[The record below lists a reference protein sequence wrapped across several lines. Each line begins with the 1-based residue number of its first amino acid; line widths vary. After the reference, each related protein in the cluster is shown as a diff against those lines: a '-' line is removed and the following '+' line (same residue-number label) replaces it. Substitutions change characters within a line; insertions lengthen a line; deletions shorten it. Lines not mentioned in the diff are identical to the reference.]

1 MLYLSNKFGVNRG
14 SLFFVL
20 IYALSSWGNLSTA
33 LCKENSVIIIFL
45 LLVISILWVVPG
57 LKISL
62 PPSLK
67 FSEVVYV
74 LFAVCVITKNIV
86 ANTIDFTSAGYLVFF
101 MVLYFSLKTIFV
113 LNSISTYLPA
123 LIMAT
128 AIILSGYIF
137 FAIFHCYFQKETLTS
152 FFIPNKSIFSIL
164 LASQIAFLFPI
175 VNFYKQHKILST
187 LSTRFFIGLIA
198 ASVILLGFTQGRAGC
213 IGLAIA
219 IAYIAYQYVSAT
231 NFKRIVLFMTLPAIV
246 FLTTVIFLY
255 KSDSSSGRLLIY
267 KVSAVMLKENLLW
280 GIGHG
285 QFKIQYNQYQAS
297 YFAAHN
303 IDSKEALLAD
313 NTFYAFNDFLQ
324 GIIENGLIALLF
336 LAAIIFLLVLQIK
349 KAKTNASNKHFFT
362 ASVASLLCILTG
374 ALFSYPL
381 QILPIAIQ
389 ATLCL
394 CIINSFETGKEFQ
407 IELSEMGRNIAG
419 GMLILLS
426 TLLLIHFSFYFNNKR
441 ETNQAFEL
449 KRAGF
454 RQKAIEKYRNLNS
467 SYIQEGNMLYLYAQE
482 LYYINQPTQAREILN
497 RAKKFYCTNEVYK
510 LSAAIESE
518 LKNYKQAEADY
529 KTAINMVPN
538 RMRSRSELFEF
549 YLERKDTATAIYWAN
564 SILNMQVKVASQ
576 KTKNIRQ
583 KTKEILK
590 GLIN

>member
-1 MLYLSNKFGVNRG
+1 M
-14 SLFFVL
+14 
-20 IYALSSWGNLSTA
+20 
-33 LCKENSVIIIFL
+33 
-45 LLVISILWVVPG
+45 
-57 LKISL
+57 
-62 PPSLK
+62 
-67 FSEVVYV
+67 
-74 LFAVCVITKNIV
+74 
-86 ANTIDFTSAGYLVFF
+86 
-101 MVLYFSLKTIFV
+101 
-113 LNSISTYLPA
+113 
-123 LIMAT
+123 
-128 AIILSGYIF
+128 
-137 FAIFHCYFQKETLTS
+137 
-152 FFIPNKSIFSIL
+152 

-246 FLTTVIFLY
+246 FLTTVIFLN

-285 QFKIQYNQYQAS
+285 QFKIQYNQYQAA

-313 NTFYAFNDFLQ
+313 NTFYAFNDLLQ
-324 GIIENGLIALLF
+324 AVIENGIIALLF

-362 ASVASLLCILTG
+362 ASVASLLCIVTG

-394 CIINSFETGKEFQ
+394 CIINSFETEKKFQ

-426 TLLLIHFSFYFNNKR
+426 TLLFIHFSFISTIKR
-441 ETNQAFEL
+441 NQLA
-449 KRAGF
+449 
-454 RQKAIEKYRNLNS
+454 LN
-467 SYIQEGNMLYLYAQE
+467 
-482 LYYINQPTQAREILN
+482 
-497 RAKKFYCTNEVYK
+497 
-510 LSAAIESE
+510 
-518 LKNYKQAEADY
+518 
-529 KTAINMVPN
+529 
-538 RMRSRSELFEF
+538 
-549 YLERKDTATAIYWAN
+549 
-564 SILNMQVKVASQ
+564 
-576 KTKNIRQ
+576 
-583 KTKEILK
+583 
-590 GLIN
+590 